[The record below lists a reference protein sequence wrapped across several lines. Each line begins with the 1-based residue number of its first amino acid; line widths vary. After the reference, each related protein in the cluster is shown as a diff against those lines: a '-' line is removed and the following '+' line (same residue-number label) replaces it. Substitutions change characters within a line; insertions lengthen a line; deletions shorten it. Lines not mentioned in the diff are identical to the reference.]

1 MQATRMRALG
11 LGALCAAAVL
21 LTVPAGAAPQKNS
34 SENVKITAT
43 PEKGQDGARVVK
55 LHVKI
60 ADGWYAY
67 ANPVG
72 NEDLAPNATT
82 VKVKGVKDADVKVTY
97 PKAKMKEDKTVGNY
111 NYYTGDLDIVAAVKN
126 ATGPLEFEVTVNTCH
141 LIRGVCLPPGTV
153 SVKVP

>member
-1 MQATRMRALG
+1 V
-11 LGALCAAAVL
+11 ALCAAAVL
-21 LTVPAGAAPQKNS
+21 LAAPAWATPQKNS

-43 PEKGQDGARVVK
+43 PEKSSDSARVVK
-55 LHVKI
+55 LRLKI

-82 VKVKGVKDADVKVTY
+82 VKVKGVKDADVKVTF
-97 PKAKMKEDKTVGNY
+97 PKAKVKEDKTIGNY
-111 NYYTGDLDIVAAVKN
+111 NYYTGDVDIVAAVKN
-126 ATGPLEFEVTVNTCH
+126 ATGTLEFEVTVNTCH

-153 SVKVP
+153 TVKVP